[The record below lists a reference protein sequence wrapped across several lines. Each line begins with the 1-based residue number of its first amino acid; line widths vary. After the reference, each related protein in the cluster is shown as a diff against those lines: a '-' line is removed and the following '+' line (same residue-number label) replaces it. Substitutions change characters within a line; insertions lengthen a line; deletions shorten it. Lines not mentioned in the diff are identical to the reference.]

1 MWEEYIY
8 IRSIVPVLHNKFSW
22 RLHFWACCSNLH
34 GLNSVRGTPTFS
46 CTKELLRCLTFA
58 SSDSEKGGDLY
69 VKRIMITSKEP
80 PGNPNSKGLVPSIS
94 IAYFVASTQ
103 LNHGWDLYQPLLLDR
118 GYAVC
123 GMQFL
128 KSQSVW
134 HWFSVFWVFRYV
146 WLLWCFFVR
155 HTSAIGKLFALFRRY
170 GRKQW
175 TGSRSAAGI
184 GKYSCLAPVIVQLFK
199 SSNVHG
205 SAIWMSGVL
214 KYL

>member
-123 GMQFL
+123 NFWSL
-128 KSQSVW
+128 KVCDIDSPYFGCLDTFG
-134 HWFSVFWVFRYV
+134 FSDVS
-146 WLLWCFFVR
+146 LWGIHRPSASCLHCFAV
-155 HTSAIGKLFALFRRY
+155 TAGNSE
-170 GRKQW
+170 Q
-175 TGSRSAAGI
+175 AAG
-184 GKYSCLAPVIVQLFK
+184 VQLGL
-199 SSNVHG
+199 G
-205 SAIWMSGVL
+205 SIAVL
-214 KYL
+214 HRW